1 MSVVVKAKYVILLII
16 LNFLA
21 YSLIQYLIT
30 INEYNFLTDL
40 DIAIPFIP
48 EFIWVYHTL
57 IPIIGISAI
66 VLIKNRKLFFSTLN
80 GYIIATIIL
89 SIFYIFL
96 PSFYPRQLITDSSVS
111 SYMVELTRLID
122 NANNTFPSGH
132 VTFSWLLAL
141 FLMKSDCAKKWK
153 WLGPT
158 YLIWAILISISTLV
172 LKQHYIVDVIS
183 GIILATACF
192 YLASTMAF
200 KQKLYAN

>member
-1 MSVVVKAKYVILLII
+1 MPVVVKAKYVILFII

-21 YSLIQYLIT
+21 YSLIQYFIT
-30 INEYNFLTDL
+30 INEYSFLTNL
-40 DIAIPFIP
+40 DTAIPFIP

-96 PSFYPRQLITDSSVS
+96 PSFYPRQLITDSSIS

-141 FLMKSDCAKKWK
+141 FLMKSDCAKRWK

-158 YLIWAILISISTLV
+158 YLIWATLIAISTLV

-192 YLASTMAF
+192 YLANAMAS
-200 KQKLYAN
+200 KQKLCAN

>member
-1 MSVVVKAKYVILLII
+1 MSVVVKAKYVILFII

-21 YSLIQYLIT
+21 YSLIQYFIT
-30 INEYNFLTDL
+30 INEYSFLTSL
-40 DIAIPFIP
+40 DTAIPFIP
-48 EFIWVYHTL
+48 EFIWIYHTL

-141 FLMKSDCAKKWK
+141 FLMKSDCAKRWK

-158 YLIWAILISISTLV
+158 YLIWATLIAISTLV

-192 YLASTMAF
+192 YLANAMAS
-200 KQKLYAN
+200 KQKLCAN